1 MIKSAASPQFT
12 IIIPAWNE
20 AACIE
25 QTLSAINTACRE
37 VHSDLQFDGE
47 VIVVDNNSTDQT
59 AEIARA
65 NGANVVFEPVNQ
77 IAKARNTGA
86 RSARGQWLLFV
97 DADTIISTD
106 LLGAALSRLAGGE
119 TVAGGATVAFDQKLT
134 GFAAGLVRFWNWW
147 SVRSRT
153 AAGCF
158 IFCSKDAFDAV
169 GGFDER
175 QFVAEELYLSKGL
188 RKYAKANGQR
198 FSIISDYPVLSS
210 ARKKDWYSTRRI
222 AWQIFLLLIPG
233 ASRSRRLCGVWY
245 DRSHLS

>member
-1 MIKSAASPQFT
+1 MTENSALTHFT

-25 QTLSAINTACRE
+25 QTLSAINTACKE

-47 VIVVDNNSTDQT
+47 VVVVDNNSTDQT

-97 DADTIISTD
+97 DADTIISSD
-106 LLGAALSRLAGGE
+106 LLAAALSRLAGGE
-119 TVAGGATVAFDQKLT
+119 AVAGGATIAFDQKLT
-134 GFAAGLVRFWNWW
+134 GCAAGLVRLWNWW

-158 IFCSKDAFDAV
+158 IFCNKDAFDAV

-175 QFVAEELYLSKGL
+175 QFVAEEVYLSKGL
-188 RKYAKANGQR
+188 RKFAKANGQA

-210 ARKKDWYSTRRI
+210 ARKKDWYSTGRI
-222 AWQIFLLLIPG
+222 AWQILLLLIPG

-245 DRSHLS
+245 DRSHLG